1 MTNQGVASYA
11 AAGSLLVRGK
21 DTLVRFFLVNQSA
34 VNATCA
40 GTTFVRSANLT
51 VTNGSATYSTAALQS
66 FGSSGSAIPS
76 STVSVDSNADP
87 KFVLP
92 AANAN
97 SCLSSPC
104 ANTGGFTLTFTA
116 SITYSTNLSST
127 PVTLNPPLPPVTA
140 TFDKSSNALRILAIP
155 MGDAGAATLQFSD
168 SAKTAVQNGFAALS
182 RIYPVPGGVSG
193 TMLDTAGIPTTG
205 GVRYKLAL
213 SAMLNLKS
221 VSGAYD
227 ANNKFCGAQA
237 NFDGTQANPG
247 IKGLLA
253 GYLTVYNGSITDAN
267 QRADRVMG
275 VVDKNISD
283 GSTSSFNCAEAMAS
297 TTTPESWV
305 RAIPDQLVS
314 GKPVPSMTGALMA
327 MELAHNFGLKTTLS
341 FHSPNT
347 QADLTAPDKAYNISS
362 RAYVAD
368 DRSAMRFVPTNPFNN
383 NTALLE
389 KDDFQAMLCN
399 LGGSLTT
406 NCTAA
411 AAGTV
416 VAAGPTFA
424 IFGTTDFT
432 PGGTRVLESYGNDNT
447 DRNDAIF
454 VASGGDLTLQFFD
467 ASNTK
472 LGSDVTVP
480 YSNKSSHHD
489 SDTQLNTTNA
499 VFGGVFDAPAG
510 YIKVKL
516 VHNGTTTLYE
526 RSSAELEPVSAGIGT
541 VAPGGSLTI
550 DKTLTTP
557 VIPPKPDVVF
567 LADTTGSMGLALQN
581 VKNNIVSIMN
591 DVKAA
596 QPLAQFGSA
605 SYKDFNCT
613 LSGATEPETPFT
625 LEQAVTS
632 ETAAVQTAINSW
644 STVPGSGCDQPEAQ
658 LWALHQLATSNTVGW
673 RTGSS
678 RIIVW
683 FGDAPGHDPSNGI
696 SQSAAIS
703 ALNAAGIRVIAINLV
718 NAGEN
723 SSLDQ
728 TGQATAIVSA
738 TGGVLKTTTDP
749 AQVSPSI
756 LDALTNLPATVTHEV
771 TSCDPALSISFDAE
785 SKTVTSGEAVSWTE
799 TVNIAESA
807 AAGSTLTCTV
817 RFLVNG
823 LLPEDPEFTQTL
835 SITLTGGRALI
846 GTFESAN
853 PALARAHVIYD
864 CGNGEKEPAFVAL
877 EGTQI
882 AANIVQFQQ
891 NVNTSLSCANAT
903 GTASLTIVGTNGVD
917 AVSQTVPTSPST
929 LPVSDKAPAAAI
941 YQPTLDAIIPYTSQ
955 FSLNGHV
962 VDPEDG
968 NLTAHWRIVSG
979 PASAS
984 IPDGNVVDVPPPAG
998 GWPAGDYV
1006 IELSGTDG
1014 EHPAA
1019 TATVTVHVAKYTFAG
1034 FFQPVDNPPV
1044 VNTGRAGNTYPLKFS
1059 LSQNGSVVS
1068 DLSAVVALRFAA
1080 TGCGAQPADAL
1091 ETTTSGSSVLRFDT
1105 ATQQYVYNWQTPR
1118 QAGCYVVTITLADG
1132 STWPAFFQLS

>member
-21 DTLVRFFLVNQSA
+21 DTLVRFFLVNQPA
-34 VNATCA
+34 VNVTCA
-40 GTTFVRSANLT
+40 GTTFVRSANVT

-116 SITYSTNLSST
+116 SITYSTSLSST

-140 TFDKSSNALRILAIP
+140 TFDRSSNALRILAVP
-155 MGDAGAATLQFSD
+155 MGDAGQPYSTQFSD
-168 SAKTAVQNGFAALS
+168 SAKTAVQNGFASLS

-193 TMLDTAGIPTTG
+193 TLGGTGGIPTTG

-237 NFDGTQANPG
+237 NFDGG
-247 IKGLLA
+247 IKALLA
-253 GYLTVYNGSITDAN
+253 GHLTVYNGGITDAN

-297 TTTPESWV
+297 TTSPESWV

-327 MELAHNFGLKTTLS
+327 MELAHNFGLDTTLS

-347 QADLTAPDKAYNISS
+347 QADLTAPDKAYNLSS

-389 KDDFQAMLCN
+389 KDDYQAMLCN
-399 LGGSLTT
+399 LGGSLTG

-447 DRNDAIF
+447 DGNDAIF

-467 ASNTK
+467 ASNTQ

-510 YIKVKL
+510 YTQVKL
-516 VHNGTTTLYE
+516 VHDGTTLYE

-567 LADTTGSMGLALQN
+567 LADTTGSMGAALQN

-613 LSGATEPETPFT
+613 VDGVTETPFT

-632 ETAAVQTAINSW
+632 DTAAVQTAINTW

-658 LWALHQLATSNTVGW
+658 LWALHKLATDSAVGW
-673 RTGSS
+673 RTDSS

-718 NAGEN
+718 NAGEA

-728 TGQATAIVSA
+728 TGQATAIVNA

-749 AQVSPSI
+749 AQVSPAI
-756 LDALTNLPATVTHEV
+756 LEGLTNLPVTVTHEV
-771 TSCDPALSISFDAE
+771 ANCDPALAVAFDAE
-785 SKTVTSGEAVSWTE
+785 SKTVTSGESVSWTE

-807 AAGSTLTCTV
+807 APGSTLTCTV
-817 RFLVNG
+817 RFRVNG
-823 LLPEDPEFTQTL
+823 LLPDDPAFTQAL
-835 SITLTGGRALI
+835 SIQLTGGRALI

-929 LPVSDKAPAAAI
+929 LPVSDKAPSAAI

-968 NLTAHWRIVSG
+968 NLAARWTFLSG
-979 PASAS
+979 PVSPLPD
-984 IPDGNVVDVPPPAG
+984 IPDGEDVVDVPPPAG

-1006 IELSGTDG
+1006 IELSGTADG
-1014 EHPAA
+1014 QTG
-1019 TATVTVHVAKYTFAG
+1019 TATVTVHVARYTFAG

-1068 DLSAVVALRFAA
+1068 DLSAVVALRFAP

-1091 ETTTSGSSVLRFDT
+1091 ETTTSGGSSLRYDT
-1105 ATQQYVYNWQTPR
+1105 TLQQYVYNWQTPR

-1132 STWPAFFQLS
+1132 STWPAFFQLR